1 VIGVIYAGQ
10 TTRTGTDGRL
20 VPLLMHVIGAVT
32 LMTVTVIVM
41 TVTMMTMAVFMLVTV
56 QMPMRSRIM
65 IDGQFSDFV
74 RMHER
79 DDAHRQDC
87 EDQ

>member
-1 VIGVIYAGQ
+1 MIGVIYAGQ
-10 TTRTGTDGRL
+10 TTRTGTDGSL

-32 LMTVTVIVM
+32 VMTVIV
-41 TVTMMTMAVFMLVTV
+41 MTMAVFMLVTV